1 MTSRVRRR
9 VRQSIRIARTP
20 RHLRPAMRQSGMV
33 SIPEAV
39 LLHDLARDVA
49 DGVIVEVGCYRGRS
63 TVALSLG
70 ARSGRQA
77 RIFSLDPHE
86 TYTGVNGGN
95 FGPADRGAFFS
106 SMLRTGC
113 YQNVRL
119 INLSSE
125 EVTPGWRHPV
135 GLLWLDGD
143 HSAAGVRRDLA
154 VWRPHLLPGAVVA
167 FDDSRD
173 ETSGPGTVIAEEVA
187 AGRLQFLAR
196 TEGITTL
203 RVIGPA

>member
-1 MTSRVRRR
+1 M
-9 VRQSIRIARTP
+9 
-20 RHLRPAMRQSGMV
+20 
-33 SIPEAV
+33 
-39 LLHDLARDVA
+39 
-49 DGVIVEVGCYRGRS
+49 
-63 TVALSLG
+63 ALSLG